1 MKSPGSQR
9 TGSVPQHPGSVSSG
23 YCKLLGF
30 SSEVAKMGI
39 PQVHDHCIAFCVED
53 MLEELPG
60 LSELEQ
66 PGWKPF

>member
-1 MKSPGSQR
+1 MKSPGSQK

-23 YCKLLGF
+23 YCKPLGF
-30 SSEVAKMGI
+30 SSEVAKNGYPTMTT
-39 PQVHDHCIAFCVED
+39 ALLSVED
-53 MLEELPG
+53 MREELPG